1 MYIARVEITI
11 FMLDIICE
19 FNDIPFFVHTQIV
32 VGLRSEYDI
41 IYFKVTK
48 ESDVTNTL
56 YTG

>member
-1 MYIARVEITI
+1 MYIARVEITL
-11 FMLDIICE
+11 FMLGIICE

-41 IYFKVTK
+41 IYFKVIK